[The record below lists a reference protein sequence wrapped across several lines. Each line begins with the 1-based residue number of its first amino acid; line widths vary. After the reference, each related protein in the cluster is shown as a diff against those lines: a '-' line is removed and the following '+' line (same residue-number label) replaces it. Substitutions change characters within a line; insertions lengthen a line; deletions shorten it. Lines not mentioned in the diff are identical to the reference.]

1 MFHHEGMSALSGQR
15 VARRATGWVLLVGFA
30 GLLTT
35 GCASAMR
42 SPPRNPDEVEM
53 GLKRGASWTTFTLK
67 RGRVVGSTVSLEIRR
82 GKIRGFLNNTSVQL
96 DATPT
101 ELSGYAGGRVQLDI
115 EDLGGKLEIG
125 GTWNGERVRVE
136 ITPETLRGQVTGRP
150 LGHCQFVLDRIDQA
164 GVRTGSSICSGMPE
178 ETLLDF
184 PRDVEKWLTR
194 GEAVAVLLSLLS
206 SAPPSMGDAA
216 LGGRLR

>member
-1 MFHHEGMSALSGQR
+1 MGALLLQR
-15 VARRATGWVLLVGFA
+15 SARRATAWGVLVAFT
-30 GLLTT
+30 GLLNA
-35 GCASAMR
+35 GCSSATR
-42 SPPRNPDEVEM
+42 STPRNPDEVEM

-67 RGRVVGSTVSLEIRR
+67 RGRIVGSTASLEIRR
-82 GKIRGFLNNTSVQL
+82 GKIRGFLDKQPVQL
-96 DATPT
+96 EASPT

-115 EDLGGKLEIG
+115 EDLNGKLEIA

-136 ITPETLRGQVTGRP
+136 ITPETLRGQVTGQP
-150 LGHCQFVLDRIDQA
+150 LGHCQFVLDKIDPV

-178 ETLLDF
+178 DTLLDF

-194 GEAVAVLLSLLS
+194 GEAVAVLLALLS

-216 LGGRLR
+216 LSGSRF

>member
-1 MFHHEGMSALSGQR
+1 MLGACLAASLQ
-15 VARRATGWVLLVGFA
+15 VLP
-30 GLLTT
+30 
-35 GCASAMR
+35 GCTAAMR
-42 SPPRNPDEVEM
+42 NPSRSPGEVEM

-67 RGRVVGSTVSLEIRR
+67 RGKVVGSTVSLEIKR
-82 GKIRGFLNNTSVQL
+82 GKIRGFLDNTSVQL

-115 EDLGGKLEIG
+115 EEREGKIEVL

-136 ITPETLRGQVTGRP
+136 ITPDGLRGQVTGAP

-164 GVRTGSSICSGMPE
+164 GVRSGSSICSGMPE
-178 ETLLDF
+178 DTWLDF
-184 PRDVEKWLTR
+184 PSDVEKWLTR

-206 SAPPSMGDAA
+206 SAPPSRGDAA
-216 LGGRLR
+216 LGIMRR